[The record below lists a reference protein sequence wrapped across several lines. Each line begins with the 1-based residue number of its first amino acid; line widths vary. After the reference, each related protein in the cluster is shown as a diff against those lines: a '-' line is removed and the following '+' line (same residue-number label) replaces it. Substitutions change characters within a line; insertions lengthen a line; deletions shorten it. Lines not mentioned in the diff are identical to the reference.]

1 MSRTLSVSFP
11 IARRRRRGMTLVEVM
26 IAMIILATG
35 LLGFLGSFIQSRRV
49 TESSVLHAA
58 ASSLVYGLLEQ
69 IKGLD
74 YPSVPSGSPPLI
86 RVRVTPSDIVELQ
99 TVYTRAPAAPA
110 GPATTPALSAT
121 AASLGAIN
129 NLIGPLSLSSTSGTS
144 SQPLTIN
151 LWVWVDEIPDA
162 DRDVKEVKKITVV
175 YTYSFN
181 DGNRV
186 RTERD
191 REVILRTRFDQ

>member
-1 MSRTLSVSFP
+1 
-11 IARRRRRGMTLVEVM
+11 MTLVEVM

-99 TVYTRAPAAPA
+99 AVYTRAPAAPA
-110 GPATTPALSAT
+110 GPETTPALSAT

-129 NLIGPLSLSSTSGTS
+129 NPIGPLSLSSTTGTS

-186 RTERD
+186 RTVRD